1 MLGYLNKKK
10 GQDAKMDA
18 GIPVSRPAE
27 SDGFKRLEEKKEA
40 PTLFQMM
47 NSANKQQPLGDVAQK
62 SIKERRIEFELNQ
75 TNADRNRTG
84 TKGL

>member
-27 SDGFKRLEEKKEA
+27 SDGFKNLEEKKEA

-47 NSANKQQPLGDVAQK
+47 NSANK
-62 SIKERRIEFELNQ
+62 
-75 TNADRNRTG
+75 
-84 TKGL
+84 